1 VYPVPGNSVQRNTPV
16 ERARQLAGSWPIG
29 ALRYLVAAVF
39 TGFCLFPFYV
49 IVTTALK
56 TETNI
61 FAWPPVWVFKPT
73 LQSFYNALFVFGG
86 RGAIS
91 YLVNSIVI
99 SAVSTFLAV
108 VLGAMAAYGL
118 TRFSFAGNRQ
128 LAFWILSTRFAPPVA
143 FVVPI
148 YIMVQRA
155 GLLDTHIALIL
166 IYTAMNLSLVV
177 WILRGFFAEIP
188 IEIEEAALV
197 DGYSRLQIFWRVALP
212 LVRPGI
218 VSMAILSA
226 IFSWN
231 EFLYAMVLTQ
241 SRAATLPVYLAGFS
255 SSMGLAWGE
264 YMAVGTMAILPILVF
279 TLALQKHLV
288 RGLTFGAVK

>member
-1 VYPVPGNSVQRNTPV
+1 MSVALIRNKDV
-16 ERARQLAGSWPIG
+16 QVSAGRSHSAWPIG
-29 ALRYLVAAVF
+29 TLRYLIAATF

-56 TETNI
+56 AETAI
-61 FAWPPVWVFKPT
+61 FAWPPVWSFQPT

-86 RGAIS
+86 RSAVS
-91 YLVNSIVI
+91 YLINSIVI

-108 VLGAMAAYGL
+108 VLGAMAAYGFA
-118 TRFSFAGNRQ
+118 RFSFAGKGH

-143 FVVPI
+143 FIVPI
-148 YIMVQRA
+148 YLMVQKV
-155 GLLDTHIALIL
+155 GLLDSHIALIL
-166 IYTAMNLSLVV
+166 IYTAMNLSLVI

-197 DGYSRLQIFWRVALP
+197 DGYSRLQIFWRVAVP

-218 VSMAILSA
+218 VSTAILSA

-255 SSMGLAWGE
+255 NSMGLAWGE
-264 YMAVGTMAILPILVF
+264 YMAVGTMAVLPILVF
-279 TLALQKHLV
+279 TFALQKYLV

>member
-1 VYPVPGNSVQRNTPV
+1 MTVGLVRNKD
-16 ERARQLAGSWPIG
+16 LNAGVRRSAAAWPIG
-29 ALRYLVAAVF
+29 TLRYLVAAIF

-56 TETNI
+56 TETAI
-61 FAWPPVWVFKPT
+61 FAWPPVWNFRPT

-86 RGAIS
+86 RSAIS
-91 YLVNSIVI
+91 YLINSVII

-108 VLGAMAAYGL
+108 VLGAMAAYGFA
-118 TRFSFAGNRQ
+118 RFSFAGKRH

-143 FVVPI
+143 FIVPI
-148 YIMVQRA
+148 YLMVQKA
-155 GLLDTHIALIL
+155 GMLDSHIALIL
-166 IYTAMNLSLVV
+166 IYTAMNLSLVI
-177 WILRGFFAEIP
+177 WILRGFFSEIP

-218 VSMAILSA
+218 VSTAILSA

-241 SRAATLPVYLAGFS
+241 SKAATLPVYLAGFS
-255 SSMGLAWGE
+255 NSMGLAWGE
-264 YMAVGTMAILPILVF
+264 YMAVGTMAVLPILVF
-279 TLALQKHLV
+279 TFALQKHLV

>member
-1 VYPVPGNSVQRNTPV
+1 MTVGLVRNKD
-16 ERARQLAGSWPIG
+16 LKAGIRRSAAAWPIG
-29 ALRYLVAAVF
+29 TLRYLVAAIF

-56 TETNI
+56 TETAI
-61 FAWPPVWVFKPT
+61 FAWPPVWNFRPT

-86 RGAIS
+86 RSAIS
-91 YLVNSIVI
+91 YLINSVII

-108 VLGAMAAYGL
+108 VLGAMAAYGFA
-118 TRFSFAGNRQ
+118 RFSFAGKRH

-143 FVVPI
+143 FIVPI
-148 YIMVQRA
+148 YLMVQKA
-155 GLLDTHIALIL
+155 GMLDSHIALIL
-166 IYTAMNLSLVV
+166 IYTAMNLSLVI
-177 WILRGFFAEIP
+177 WILRGFFSEIP

-218 VSMAILSA
+218 VSTAILSA

-241 SRAATLPVYLAGFS
+241 SKAATLPVYLAGFS
-255 SSMGLAWGE
+255 NSMGLAWGE
-264 YMAVGTMAILPILVF
+264 YMAVGTMAVLPILVF
-279 TLALQKHLV
+279 TFALQKHLV

>member
-1 VYPVPGNSVQRNTPV
+1 MTVALTRNKALDTSVPHS
-16 ERARQLAGSWPIG
+16 ADAWPMG
-29 ALRYLVAAVF
+29 TLRYLVAATF

-56 TETNI
+56 TETAI

-86 RGAIS
+86 RSAAS
-91 YLVNSIVI
+91 YLINSIVI
-99 SAVSTFLAV
+99 SAVSTLLAV

-118 TRFSFAGNRQ
+118 VRFSFAGKRH

-143 FVVPI
+143 FIVPI
-148 YIMVQRA
+148 YLMVQKV
-155 GLLDTHIALIL
+155 GLLDSHIALIL
-166 IYTAMNLSLVV
+166 IYTAMNLSLVI

-188 IEIEEAALV
+188 MEIEEAALV
-197 DGYSRLQIFWRVALP
+197 DGYSRLQIFWRVAVP

-218 VSMAILSA
+218 VSTAILSA

-231 EFLYAMVLTQ
+231 EFLYAVVLTQ

-255 SSMGLAWGE
+255 NSMGLAWGE
-264 YMAVGTMAILPILVF
+264 YMAVGTMAVLPILVF
-279 TLALQKHLV
+279 TFALQKHLV

>member
-1 VYPVPGNSVQRNTPV
+1 MTVGLVRNKD
-16 ERARQLAGSWPIG
+16 LKAGVRRSAAAWPIG
-29 ALRYLVAAVF
+29 TLRYLVAAIF
-39 TGFCLFPFYV
+39 TGFCLFPLYV
-49 IVTTALK
+49 ILTTALK
-56 TETNI
+56 TETAI
-61 FAWPPVWVFKPT
+61 FAWPPVWNFKPT

-86 RGAIS
+86 RSAIS
-91 YLVNSIVI
+91 YLINSVII

-108 VLGAMAAYGL
+108 VLGAMAAYGFA
-118 TRFSFAGNRQ
+118 RFSFAGKRH

-143 FVVPI
+143 FIVPI
-148 YIMVQRA
+148 YLMVQKA
-155 GLLDTHIALIL
+155 GMLDSHIALIL
-166 IYTAMNLSLVV
+166 IYTAMNLSLVI
-177 WILRGFFAEIP
+177 WILRGFFSEIP

-218 VSMAILSA
+218 VSTAILSA

-241 SRAATLPVYLAGFS
+241 SKAATLPVYLAGFS
-255 SSMGLAWGE
+255 NSMGLAWGE
-264 YMAVGTMAILPILVF
+264 YMAVGTMAVLPILVF
-279 TLALQKHLV
+279 TFALQKHLV

>member
-1 VYPVPGNSVQRNTPV
+1 MTVGLVRNKD
-16 ERARQLAGSWPIG
+16 LKAGVRRSAAAWPIG
-29 ALRYLVAAVF
+29 TLRYLVAAIF
-39 TGFCLFPFYV
+39 TGFCLFPLYV

-56 TETNI
+56 TETAI
-61 FAWPPVWVFKPT
+61 FAWPPVWNFKPT

-86 RGAIS
+86 RSAIS
-91 YLVNSIVI
+91 YLINSVII

-108 VLGAMAAYGL
+108 VLGAMAAYGFA
-118 TRFSFAGNRQ
+118 RFSFAGKRH

-143 FVVPI
+143 FIVPI
-148 YIMVQRA
+148 YLMVQKA
-155 GLLDTHIALIL
+155 GMLDSHIALIL
-166 IYTAMNLSLVV
+166 IYTAMNLSLVI
-177 WILRGFFAEIP
+177 WILRGFFSEIP

-218 VSMAILSA
+218 VSTAILSA

-241 SRAATLPVYLAGFS
+241 SKAATLPVYLAGFS
-255 SSMGLAWGE
+255 NSMGLAWGE
-264 YMAVGTMAILPILVF
+264 YMAVGTMAVLPILVF
-279 TLALQKHLV
+279 TFALQKHLV

>member
-1 VYPVPGNSVQRNTPV
+1 MTLALNRHKDVQV
-16 ERARQLAGSWPIG
+16 SAGRSPSAWPTG
-29 ALRYLVAAVF
+29 TLRYLIAAIF

-56 TETNI
+56 TETAI
-61 FAWPPVWVFKPT
+61 FAWPPVWNFQPT

-91 YLVNSIVI
+91 YLINSIVI

-108 VLGAMAAYGL
+108 VLGAMAAYGFA
-118 TRFSFAGNRQ
+118 RFSFAGKRH

-143 FVVPI
+143 FIVPI
-148 YIMVQRA
+148 YLMVQKV
-155 GLLDTHIALIL
+155 GLLDSHIALIL
-166 IYTAMNLSLVV
+166 IYAAMNLSLVI

-197 DGYSRLQIFWRVALP
+197 DGYSRLQTFWRVAVP

-218 VSMAILSA
+218 VSTAILSA

-255 SSMGLAWGE
+255 NSMGLAWGE
-264 YMAVGTMAILPILVF
+264 YMAVGTMAVLPILFF
-279 TLALQKHLV
+279 TFALQKYLV

>member
-1 VYPVPGNSVQRNTPV
+1 MNVALLRNKGVQ
-16 ERARQLAGSWPIG
+16 LSAGRSPTAWPIG
-29 ALRYLVAAVF
+29 TLRYLVAAIF
-39 TGFCLFPFYV
+39 IGFCLFPFYV

-56 TETNI
+56 TETAI
-61 FAWPPVWVFKPT
+61 FAWPPVWNFQPT

-86 RGAIS
+86 RSAVS
-91 YLVNSIVI
+91 YLINSVVI

-108 VLGAMAAYGL
+108 VLGAMAAYGF
-118 TRFSFAGNRQ
+118 TRFTFAGKRH

-143 FVVPI
+143 FIVPI
-148 YIMVQRA
+148 YLMVQKV
-155 GLLDTHIALIL
+155 GLLDSHIALSL
-166 IYTAMNLSLVV
+166 IYTAMNLSLVI

-197 DGYSRLQIFWRVALP
+197 DGYSRLQIFWRVAVP

-218 VSMAILSA
+218 VSTAISSA

-241 SRAATLPVYLAGFS
+241 NRAATLPVYLVASLTRWAWLGASIWRSVRWRFCRFS
-255 SSMGLAWGE
+255 SSLLRCRSTLC
-264 YMAVGTMAILPILVF
+264 AVLPS
-279 TLALQKHLV
+279 AP
-288 RGLTFGAVK
+288 

>member
-1 VYPVPGNSVQRNTPV
+1 MTVGLVRNKD
-16 ERARQLAGSWPIG
+16 LKAGVRRSAAAWPIG
-29 ALRYLVAAVF
+29 TLRYLVAAIF
-39 TGFCLFPFYV
+39 TGFCLFPLYV

-56 TETNI
+56 TETAI
-61 FAWPPVWVFKPT
+61 FAWPPVWNFKPT

-86 RGAIS
+86 RSAIS
-91 YLVNSIVI
+91 YLINSVII

-108 VLGAMAAYGL
+108 VLGAMAAYGFAH
-118 TRFSFAGNRQ
+118 FSFAGKRH

-143 FVVPI
+143 FIVPI
-148 YIMVQRA
+148 YLMVQKA
-155 GLLDTHIALIL
+155 GMLDSHIALIL
-166 IYTAMNLSLVV
+166 IYTAMNLSLVI
-177 WILRGFFAEIP
+177 WILRGFFSEIP

-218 VSMAILSA
+218 VSTAILSA

-241 SRAATLPVYLAGFS
+241 SKAATLPVYLAGFS
-255 SSMGLAWGE
+255 NSMGLAWGE
-264 YMAVGTMAILPILVF
+264 YMAVGTMAVLPILVF
-279 TLALQKHLV
+279 TFALQKHLV

>member
-1 VYPVPGNSVQRNTPV
+1 MTVARIRNKAPV
-16 ERARQLAGSWPIG
+16 ERAHQLAGSWPIG

-279 TLALQKHLV
+279 TFALQKHLV

>member
-1 VYPVPGNSVQRNTPV
+1 MTVGLVRNKDM
-16 ERARQLAGSWPIG
+16 RAAARRSAAAWPIG
-29 ALRYLVAAVF
+29 ALRYLIAAIF

-56 TETNI
+56 TETAI
-61 FAWPPVWVFKPT
+61 FAWPPVWNFKPT

-86 RGAIS
+86 RSAIS
-91 YLVNSIVI
+91 YLINSVIV

-108 VLGAMAAYGL
+108 VLGAMAAYGFA
-118 TRFSFAGNRQ
+118 RFSFAGKRH

-143 FVVPI
+143 FIVPI
-148 YIMVQRA
+148 YLMVQKA
-155 GLLDTHIALIL
+155 GLLDSHVALIL
-166 IYTAMNLSLVV
+166 IYTAMNLSLVI

-188 IEIEEAALV
+188 VEIEEAALV

-218 VSMAILSA
+218 VSTAILSA

-241 SRAATLPVYLAGFS
+241 SKAATLPVYLAGFS
-255 SSMGLAWGE
+255 NSMGLAWGE
-264 YMAVGTMAILPILVF
+264 YMAVGTMAVLPILVF
-279 TLALQKHLV
+279 TFVLQKHLV

>member
-1 VYPVPGNSVQRNTPV
+1 MTVGLVRDKD
-16 ERARQLAGSWPIG
+16 LKAGVRRSAAAWPIG
-29 ALRYLVAAVF
+29 TLRYLVAAIF

-56 TETNI
+56 TETAI
-61 FAWPPVWVFKPT
+61 FAWPPVWNFKPT

-86 RGAIS
+86 RSAIS
-91 YLVNSIVI
+91 YLINSVVI
-99 SAVSTFLAV
+99 SGVSTVLAV
-108 VLGAMAAYGL
+108 VLGAMAAYGFA
-118 TRFSFAGNRQ
+118 RFSFAGKRH

-143 FVVPI
+143 FIVPI
-148 YIMVQRA
+148 YLMVQKA
-155 GLLDTHIALIL
+155 GLLDSHIALIL
-166 IYTAMNLSLVV
+166 IYTAMNLSLVI
-177 WILRGFFAEIP
+177 WILRGFFSEIP
-188 IEIEEAALV
+188 IEVEEAALV

-218 VSMAILSA
+218 VSTAILSA

-241 SRAATLPVYLAGFS
+241 SKAATLPVYLAGFS
-255 SSMGLAWGE
+255 NSMGLAWGE
-264 YMAVGTMAILPILVF
+264 YMAVGTMAVLPILVF
-279 TLALQKHLV
+279 TFALQKHLV

>member
-1 VYPVPGNSVQRNTPV
+1 MTVALTRNKALDTSVRHS
-16 ERARQLAGSWPIG
+16 ADAWPIG
-29 ALRYLVAAVF
+29 TLRYLVAATF

-49 IVTTALK
+49 VVTTALK
-56 TETNI
+56 TETAI
-61 FAWPPVWVFKPT
+61 FAWPPVWIFKPT

-86 RGAIS
+86 RSAAS
-91 YLVNSIVI
+91 YLINSIVI
-99 SAVSTFLAV
+99 SAVSTLLAV

-118 TRFSFAGNRQ
+118 VRFSFAGKRH

-143 FVVPI
+143 FIVPI
-148 YIMVQRA
+148 YLMVQKV
-155 GLLDTHIALIL
+155 GLLDSHIALIL
-166 IYTAMNLSLVV
+166 IYTAMNLSLVI

-197 DGYSRLQIFWRVALP
+197 DGYSRLQIFWRVAIP

-218 VSMAILSA
+218 VSTAILSA

-231 EFLYAMVLTQ
+231 EFLYAVVLTQ

-255 SSMGLAWGE
+255 NSMGLAWGE
-264 YMAVGTMAILPILVF
+264 YMAVGTMAVLPILVF
-279 TLALQKHLV
+279 TFALQKHLV
-288 RGLTFGAVK
+288 RVSPLAP

>member
-1 VYPVPGNSVQRNTPV
+1 MTVPRIRNKAPV
-16 ERARQLAGSWPIG
+16 EGARQLAGSWPIG

-155 GLLDTHIALIL
+155 GLLDSHIALIM

-264 YMAVGTMAILPILVF
+264 YMAVGTMAVLPILVF
-279 TLALQKHLV
+279 TFALQKHLV

>member
-1 VYPVPGNSVQRNTPV
+1 MTLARIHNKAQV

-29 ALRYLVAAVF
+29 ALRSLIAAVF

-99 SAVSTFLAV
+99 SAVSTLLAV

-241 SRAATLPVYLAGFS
+241 SKAATLPVYLAGFS

-264 YMAVGTMAILPILVF
+264 YMAVGTIAVLPILVF
-279 TLALQKHLV
+279 TFALQKHLV

>member
-1 VYPVPGNSVQRNTPV
+1 MNVALISDKPA
-16 ERARQLAGSWPIG
+16 RARHSASPWPAG
-29 ALRYLVAAVF
+29 ALLYLVGAVF

-86 RGAIS
+86 RSAVS
-91 YLVNSIVI
+91 YLINSIVI

-118 TRFSFAGNRQ
+118 VRFSFPGRRH

-143 FVVPI
+143 FIVPI
-148 YIMVQRA
+148 YLMVQKV
-155 GLLDTHIALIL
+155 GLLDSHVALIL

-177 WILRGFFAEIP
+177 WILRSFFAEIP

-197 DGYSRLQIFWRVALP
+197 DGYSRLEIFWRVAVP

-218 VSMAILSA
+218 VSTAILSA

-255 SSMGLAWGE
+255 NSMGLAWGE
-264 YMAVGTMAILPILVF
+264 YMAVGTMAVLPILVF
-279 TLALQKHLV
+279 TFVLQKHLV

>member
-1 VYPVPGNSVQRNTPV
+1 MTVARVRNKAPV
-16 ERARQLAGSWPIG
+16 ERAPQPAGAWPIG

-39 TGFCLFPFYV
+39 TGFCIFPFYV

-118 TRFSFAGNRQ
+118 ARFSFAGNRQ

-155 GLLDTHIALIL
+155 GLLDSHIALIL

-197 DGYSRLQIFWRVALP
+197 GGYSRLQIFWRVALP

-255 SSMGLAWGE
+255 NSMGLAWGE
-264 YMAVGTMAILPILVF
+264 YMAVGTMAVLPILVF
-279 TLALQKHLV
+279 TFALQKHLV

>member
-1 VYPVPGNSVQRNTPV
+1 MTVGLVRNKD
-16 ERARQLAGSWPIG
+16 LKAGVRRSAAAWPIG
-29 ALRYLVAAVF
+29 TLRYLVAAIF
-39 TGFCLFPFYV
+39 TGFCLFPLYV

-56 TETNI
+56 TETAI
-61 FAWPPVWVFKPT
+61 FAWPPVWNFKPT

-86 RGAIS
+86 RSAIS
-91 YLVNSIVI
+91 YLINSVII

-108 VLGAMAAYGL
+108 VLGAMAAYGFA
-118 TRFSFAGNRQ
+118 RFSFAGERH

-143 FVVPI
+143 FIVPI
-148 YIMVQRA
+148 YLMVQKA
-155 GLLDTHIALIL
+155 GMLDSHIALIL
-166 IYTAMNLSLVV
+166 IYTAMNLSLVI
-177 WILRGFFAEIP
+177 WILRGFFSEIP

-218 VSMAILSA
+218 VSTAILSA

-241 SRAATLPVYLAGFS
+241 SKAATLPVYLAGFS
-255 SSMGLAWGE
+255 NSMGLAWGE
-264 YMAVGTMAILPILVF
+264 YMAVGTMAVLPILVF
-279 TLALQKHLV
+279 TFALQKHLV

>member
-1 VYPVPGNSVQRNTPV
+1 MTVGLVRNKD
-16 ERARQLAGSWPIG
+16 LKAGIRRSAAAWPIG
-29 ALRYLVAAVF
+29 TLRYLVAAIF
-39 TGFCLFPFYV
+39 TGFCLFPLYV

-56 TETNI
+56 TETAI
-61 FAWPPVWVFKPT
+61 FAWPPVWNFKPT

-86 RGAIS
+86 RSAIS
-91 YLVNSIVI
+91 YLINSVII

-108 VLGAMAAYGL
+108 VLGAMAAYGFA
-118 TRFSFAGNRQ
+118 RFSFAGKRH

-143 FVVPI
+143 FIVPI
-148 YIMVQRA
+148 YLMVQKA
-155 GLLDTHIALIL
+155 GMLDSHIALIL
-166 IYTAMNLSLVV
+166 IYTAMNLSLVI
-177 WILRGFFAEIP
+177 WILRGFFSEIP

-218 VSMAILSA
+218 VSTAILSA

-241 SRAATLPVYLAGFS
+241 SKAATLPVYLAGFS
-255 SSMGLAWGE
+255 NSMGLAWGE
-264 YMAVGTMAILPILVF
+264 YMAVGTMAVLPILVF
-279 TLALQKHLV
+279 TFALQKHLV

>member
-1 VYPVPGNSVQRNTPV
+1 MTRNQPVDATVQRSIS
-16 ERARQLAGSWPIG
+16 AWPKG
-29 ALRYLVAAVF
+29 ALCYILAAAF
-39 TGFCLFPFYV
+39 TGFCLFPFYI

-56 TETNI
+56 SETDI
-61 FAWPPVWVFKPT
+61 FAWPPVWFFKPT
-73 LQSFYNALFVFGG
+73 LQSFFNALFVFGG
-86 RGAIS
+86 RSALS
-91 YLVNSIVI
+91 YVINSVVI
-99 SAVSTFLAV
+99 SAVSTVLAV
-108 VLGAMAAYGL
+108 GLGAMAAYGL
-118 TRFSFAGNRQ
+118 VRFSFAGNRQ

-143 FVVPI
+143 FIVPI
-148 YIMVQRA
+148 YLMVQKF
-155 GLLDTHIALIL
+155 GLLDSHIALIL

-197 DGYSRLQIFWRVALP
+197 DGYSRLQIFWRVAFP

-218 VSMAILSA
+218 VSTALLSA

-231 EFLYAMVLTQ
+231 EFLYAIVLAP
-241 SRAATLPVYLAGFS
+241 RNAATLPVYLAGFS

-264 YMAVGTMAILPILVF
+264 YMAVGTLAVLPILIF
-279 TLALQKHLV
+279 TFTLQKHLV

>member
-1 VYPVPGNSVQRNTPV
+1 MTVGLVRNKDM
-16 ERARQLAGSWPIG
+16 RAAARRSAAAWPIG
-29 ALRYLVAAVF
+29 TLRYLIAAIF

-56 TETNI
+56 TETAI
-61 FAWPPVWVFKPT
+61 FAWPPVWSFKPT

-86 RGAIS
+86 RSVIS
-91 YLVNSIVI
+91 YLINSVIV
-99 SAVSTFLAV
+99 SAVSTLLAV
-108 VLGAMAAYGL
+108 VLGAMAAYGFA
-118 TRFSFAGNRQ
+118 RFSFAGKRH

-143 FVVPI
+143 FIVPI
-148 YIMVQRA
+148 YLMVQKA
-155 GLLDTHIALIL
+155 GLLDSHVALIL
-166 IYTAMNLSLVV
+166 IYTAMNLSLVI
-177 WILRGFFAEIP
+177 WILRGFFSEIP

-218 VSMAILSA
+218 VSTAILSA

-241 SRAATLPVYLAGFS
+241 SKAATLPVYLAGFS
-255 SSMGLAWGE
+255 NSMGLAWGE
-264 YMAVGTMAILPILVF
+264 YMAVGTMAVLPILVF
-279 TLALQKHLV
+279 TFVLQKHLV

>member
-1 VYPVPGNSVQRNTPV
+1 MTVALTRNKALDRSVRHS
-16 ERARQLAGSWPIG
+16 AHGWPIDT
-29 ALRYLVAAVF
+29 LRYLVAATF

-56 TETNI
+56 TETAI

-86 RGAIS
+86 RSAAS
-91 YLVNSIVI
+91 YLIKSIVI
-99 SAVSTFLAV
+99 SAVSTLLAI

-118 TRFSFAGNRQ
+118 VRFSFAGKRH

-143 FVVPI
+143 FIVPI
-148 YIMVQRA
+148 YLMMQKV
-155 GLLDTHIALIL
+155 GLLDSHIALIL
-166 IYTAMNLSLVV
+166 IYTAMNLSLVI
-177 WILRGFFAEIP
+177 WILRGFFSEIP

-197 DGYSRLQIFWRVALP
+197 DGYSRLQIFWRVAVP

-218 VSMAILSA
+218 VSTAILSA

-231 EFLYAMVLTQ
+231 EFLYAVVLTQ

-255 SSMGLAWGE
+255 NSMGLAWGE
-264 YMAVGTMAILPILVF
+264 YMAVGTMAVLPILVF
-279 TLALQKHLV
+279 TFALQKHLV

>member
-1 VYPVPGNSVQRNTPV
+1 MTVGLVRNKD
-16 ERARQLAGSWPIG
+16 LKAGVRRSAAAWPIG
-29 ALRYLVAAVF
+29 TLRYLVVAIF

-56 TETNI
+56 TETAI
-61 FAWPPVWVFKPT
+61 FAWPPVWNFKPT

-86 RGAIS
+86 RSAIS
-91 YLVNSIVI
+91 YLINSVII

-108 VLGAMAAYGL
+108 VLGAMAAYGFA
-118 TRFSFAGNRQ
+118 RFSFAGKRH

-143 FVVPI
+143 FIVPI
-148 YIMVQRA
+148 YLMVQKA
-155 GLLDTHIALIL
+155 GMLDSHIALIL
-166 IYTAMNLSLVV
+166 IYTAMNLSLVI
-177 WILRGFFAEIP
+177 WILRGFFSEIP

-218 VSMAILSA
+218 VSTAILSA

-241 SRAATLPVYLAGFS
+241 SKAATLPVYLAGFS
-255 SSMGLAWGE
+255 NSMGLAWGE
-264 YMAVGTMAILPILVF
+264 YMAVGTMAVLPILVF
-279 TLALQKHLV
+279 TFALQKHLV